1 MDRCCLVYGGISRRE
16 GLTAAQHMPSHI
28 SNLIGLGIY
37 SVPEAA
43 RLTGINS
50 RTIRRWLRGYS
61 YKVGDEL
68 RHSPEVV
75 FADLRQIEEAFALTF
90 RDLIE
95 VRFVQAFRHH
105 GVSSKTLRAASSLGQ
120 RMLQTTH
127 PFSTKAFRTDGK
139 KIFAELANGSG
150 DPKLLDLL
158 ADQYVFRKI
167 LAPHLYRDLE
177 RSADDEVLRWWPM
190 NRTGLVVLDP
200 GRSFGQPIINEEGV
214 STWVL
219 AKAFEAEESI
229 NRVAEWFD
237 VKPASVRAA
246 VTFENQLA
254 A

>member
-1 MDRCCLVYGGISRRE
+1 M
-16 GLTAAQHMPSHI
+16 TTAQHMPSHI
-28 SNLIGLGIY
+28 SDLIGLGIY
-37 SVPEAA
+37 SVPEAG
-43 RLTGINS
+43 RLTGIKS

-68 RHSPEVV
+68 HHSSEVV
-75 FADLRQIEEAFALTF
+75 LADLRQTKEAFALSF

-95 VRFVQAFRHH
+95 VRFVQAFRRH
-105 GVSSKTLRAASSLGQ
+105 GVSWKTLRAASCLGQ
-120 RMLQTTH
+120 KMLQTTH

-139 KIFAELANGSG
+139 KIFAELADGSR

-158 ADQYVFRKI
+158 DNQYVFREI
-167 LAPHLYRDLE
+167 LAPHLYSGLE
-177 RSADDEVLRWWPM
+177 RSPDDEVLRWWPM

-229 NRVAEWFD
+229 NRVAGWFD

-246 VTFENQLA
+246 VTFENRLA
-254 A
+254 V

>member
-95 VRFVQAFRHH
+95 VLFVQAFRHH
-105 GVSSKTLRAASSLGQ
+105 GVSWKTLRAASSASQL
-120 RMLQTTH
+120 
-127 PFSTKAFRTDGK
+127 
-139 KIFAELANGSG
+139 SG
-150 DPKLLDLL
+150 
-158 ADQYVFRKI
+158 
-167 LAPHLYRDLE
+167 
-177 RSADDEVLRWWPM
+177 
-190 NRTGLVVLDP
+190 
-200 GRSFGQPIINEEGV
+200 
-214 STWVL
+214 TWRPRCW
-219 AKAFEAEESI
+219 SCP
-229 NRVAEWFD
+229 R
-237 VKPASVRAA
+237 R
-246 VTFENQLA
+246 
-254 A
+254 

>member
-1 MDRCCLVYGGISRRE
+1 M
-16 GLTAAQHMPSHI
+16 TADHHMPCQI
-28 SNLIGLGIY
+28 SNLTGLGIY

-43 RLTGINS
+43 RLTGIKS
-50 RTIRRWLRGYS
+50 QTIRRWVRGYT

-68 RHSPEVV
+68 HHSPEVV
-75 FADLRQIEEAFALTF
+75 LTDLRQIEETLALSF

-95 VRFVQAFRHH
+95 VRFVHAFRQH
-105 GVSSKTLRAASSLGQ
+105 GVSWKTLREASLLGQ
-120 RMLQTTH
+120 RLLQTTH

-139 KIFAELANGSG
+139 NIFAELAEGSNG
-150 DPKLLDLL
+150 DPRLLDIL

-167 LAPHLYRDLE
+167 LAPHLYLGLD
-177 RSADDEVLRWWPM
+177 RSPDDEILRWWPR
-190 NRTGLVVLDP
+190 NRAGLVVLDP
-200 GRSFGQPIINEEGV
+200 GRSFGQPIVNEEGV
-214 STWVL
+214 STWIL

-246 VTFENQLA
+246 VTFEKQLA